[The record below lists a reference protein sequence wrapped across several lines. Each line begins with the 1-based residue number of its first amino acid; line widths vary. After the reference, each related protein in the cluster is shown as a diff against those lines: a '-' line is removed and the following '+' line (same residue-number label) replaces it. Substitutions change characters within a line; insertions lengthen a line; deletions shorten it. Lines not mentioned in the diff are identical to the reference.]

1 MPEGMNITQQNDFFR
16 TRPLSAQAHGIRG
29 RVMMTAGVA
38 SLGATD
44 TLEAIR
50 EMVNFHRFNADNDPY
65 GEHDFG
71 SFEYKGRRFFWKI
84 DYYDTDYKF
93 GSPDQ
98 SDRTV
103 TARALTVM
111 LASEY

>member
-1 MPEGMNITQQNDFFR
+1 MPEGMNITQQNDLFR
-16 TRPLSAQAHGIRG
+16 TDPYVAADQGIRG
-29 RVMMTAGVA
+29 RIVITSGVQA
-38 SLGATD
+38 FDDS
-44 TLEAIR
+44 ERIAILR
-50 EMVNFHRFNADNDPY
+50 RVIRFNHFTEDNDPY